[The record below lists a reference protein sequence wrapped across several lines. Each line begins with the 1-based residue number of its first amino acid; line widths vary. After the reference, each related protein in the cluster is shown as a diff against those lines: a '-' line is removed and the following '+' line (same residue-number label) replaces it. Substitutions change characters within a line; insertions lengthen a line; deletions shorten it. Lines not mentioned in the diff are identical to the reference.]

1 MLWLS
6 AAAKGGL
13 MTTKKFQV
21 WMHDPSLGGNWENDE
36 NYYSLNGPEPSP
48 AELAAADAA
57 YEDAFDNGAISLET
71 DKSSIVGNGLDAAT
85 ITVTFRLP
93 YPDYVIL
100 SVAGLEM
107 PVLFSPKGAGGPYT
121 RTAQITNLKS
131 IYPGETIIIEP
142 VRWGSADVPGGDS
155 LTIEVE

>member
-1 MLWLS
+1 MS
-6 AAAKGGL
+6 N
-13 MTTKKFQV
+13 KKIQV
-21 WMHDPSLGGNWENDE
+21 WMHDPSLGGNWADDE

-57 YEDAFDNGAISLET
+57 YEDAFDNGAILLET

-85 ITVTFRLP
+85 ITVTFRLSF
-93 YPDYVIL
+93 PDYVIL
-100 SVAGLEM
+100 SVAGLEV
-107 PVLFSPKGAGGPYT
+107 PVLFSPKGAGAPYT

-155 LTIEVE
+155 LTIEVT